1 MALGAPVP
9 WYGSGRATFLS
20 RRSNDSPVSEGFVQA
35 SKRPGRPEADVCYI
49 APRLGQNA
57 AETKTWQALL
67 EYLIAQAGDS
77 GVQRLYACVPS
88 QDNAAPVLASCGFV
102 RYVRETLFR
111 LQSPRIAPFPPADT
125 HVRPQREQD
134 SWAFQRLTDQ
144 HTPPVVQRAEGAIAK
159 NNEAT
164 DHLVFQTWW
173 QPEHIRG
180 IVYEQDE
187 EIVAAIRIHRGRAG
201 HWLHFVGDPT
211 ASKVTDALIAHSIRT
226 LQNSERPIYCSVRP
240 YQNALGPALRNEAFE
255 PVTELSRFVKYNT
268 IRTREPARNKPRIL
282 VETSF
287 PGIIST
293 DANTTV
299 TTMKNK
305 VA

>member
-9 WYGSGRATFLS
+9 WYGSGRATFVS
-20 RRSNDSPVSEGFVQA
+20 RRSDNSPISEGFVQA
-35 SKRPGRPEADVCYI
+35 NKRPGLPEADVCYI

-67 EYLIAQAGDS
+67 EYLIGQAGDS
-77 GVQRLYACVPS
+77 GIQRLYACVPS
-88 QDNAAPVLASCGFV
+88 QDNAVTVLASCGFV

-111 LQSPRIAPFPPADT
+111 LQSPGNASFPPADT
-125 HVRPQREQD
+125 HVRPQREED

-144 HTPPVVQRAEGAIAK
+144 HTPPVVQRAEGAVAK
-159 NNEAT
+159 NNEAI

-187 EIVAAIRIHRGRAG
+187 EIVAAMRIHRGRAS

-211 ASKVTDALIAHSIRT
+211 APKITDALIAHSIQA
-226 LQNSERPIYCSVRP
+226 LQNSDRPIYCSVRP
-240 YQNALGPALRNEAFE
+240 YQSALGPVLRDHAFE
-255 PVTELSRFVKYNT
+255 PITELSRFVKHNT
-268 IRTREPARNKPRIL
+268 IRTREPARNQARIMI
-282 VETSF
+282 ETSL

-293 DANTTV
+293 DTNTTI
-299 TTMKNK
+299 TSTKS
-305 VA
+305 